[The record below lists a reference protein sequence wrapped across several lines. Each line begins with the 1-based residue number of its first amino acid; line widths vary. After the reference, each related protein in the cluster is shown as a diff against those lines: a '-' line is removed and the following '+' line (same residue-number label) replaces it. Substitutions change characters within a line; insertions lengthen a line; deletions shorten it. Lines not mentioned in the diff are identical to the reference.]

1 MITIEYA
8 PAFLRQLKKL
18 PPELQE
24 EAQEKITL
32 FKNRS
37 NHRRL
42 KVHKLKGDLVGRWS
56 FWVNYHDRIVFKWLS
71 DTEVGLLAIGN
82 HSIYN

>member
-8 PAFLRQLKKL
+8 PAFLRQLKKSS
-18 PPELQE
+18 PELRR
-24 EAQEKITL
+24 EAQEKIAL

-42 KVHKLKGDLVGRWS
+42 KVHKLKGDLVGKWS
-56 FWVNYHDRIVFKWLS
+56 FWVNYHDRVVFKWLS
-71 DTEVGLLAIGN
+71 DNEAGLLAIGD
-82 HSIYN
+82 HSIYD